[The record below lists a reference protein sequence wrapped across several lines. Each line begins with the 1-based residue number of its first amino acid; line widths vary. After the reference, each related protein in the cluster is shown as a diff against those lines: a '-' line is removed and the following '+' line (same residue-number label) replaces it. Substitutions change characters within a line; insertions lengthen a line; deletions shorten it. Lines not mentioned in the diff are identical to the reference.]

1 MWEVP
6 GILREITSTS
16 KLGQM
21 EYELTQL
28 DSLQKEFEFT
38 ESMMNLTT
46 MIYWRADF
54 EKTVLNLNQFSFVF
68 NESKK
73 L

>member
-1 MWEVP
+1 
-6 GILREITSTS
+6 
-16 KLGQM
+16 M